1 MHPSRANRNWQIFH
15 FMSRLLWVSSQ
26 EDIYCGVK
34 WKKSEVGR
42 AGKKGES
49 TGRAVQVTRSASFA
63 WETRPWRFH
72 VSKRWVGEESSWNQR
87 QMSAITNQKL
97 HFAFLFWEKN
107 DFWCTSLLFDVCL
120 KWLCLEASGGIL
132 ALQFVKNC
140 SFLTLTCFSWEAFMK
155 LLILANFKNMF

>member
-1 MHPSRANRNWQIFH
+1 MLFFIPNYLFLRPYDHMESLYRVVRPTVQKKLMSFAQILKMYPSRANRNWQIFH

-63 WETRPWRFH
+63 WETRP
-72 VSKRWVGEESSWNQR
+72 
-87 QMSAITNQKL
+87 
-97 HFAFLFWEKN
+97 
-107 DFWCTSLLFDVCL
+107 
-120 KWLCLEASGGIL
+120 
-132 ALQFVKNC
+132 
-140 SFLTLTCFSWEAFMK
+140 
-155 LLILANFKNMF
+155 